1 MQQDKPLARNPSFTP
16 SPSLRRDLEQ
26 HHRALGTTGRLNQ
39 IWDRYSH
46 LVRSEA
52 LRLDDAERQV
62 LLNVLSGSLVD
73 VNFLTGLELEVR
85 DSDDYVEGVAAA
97 RTLLE
102 KISAATYGQ
111 RLATIEAVGF

>member
-1 MQQDKPLARNPSFTP
+1 MTDQKLLPRNPSITP
-16 SPSLRRDLEQ
+16 SPSLRRDLEL
-26 HHRALGTTGRLNQ
+26 HHGGVGTTGRINQ

-46 LVRSEA
+46 LVRAEA

-85 DSDDYVEGVAAA
+85 DSDDYIGGVAAA
-97 RTLLE
+97 STLLE
-102 KISAATYGQ
+102 KVRSATYGQ
-111 RLATIEAVGF
+111 RLATIEAMGY

>member
-1 MQQDKPLARNPSFTP
+1 MQQNKPLARNPSFTP

-26 HHRALGTTGRLNQ
+26 RHGTLGTTGRINQ

-46 LVRSEA
+46 LVRAEA

-62 LLNVLSGSLVD
+62 LLNVLSGSLID

-85 DSDDYVEGVAAA
+85 DSDDYIEGVSAA

-102 KISAATYGQ
+102 KVNSANYGQ
-111 RLATIEAVGF
+111 RLATIESLGF